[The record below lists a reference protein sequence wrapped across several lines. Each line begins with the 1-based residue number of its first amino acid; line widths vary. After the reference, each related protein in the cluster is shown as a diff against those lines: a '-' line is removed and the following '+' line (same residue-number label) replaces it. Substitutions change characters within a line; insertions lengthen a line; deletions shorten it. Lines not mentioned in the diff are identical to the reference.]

1 MPDLIPSATYF
12 GARARCLR
20 SPQPSHVRRQNQT
33 TKAMSAPTSHAMP
46 VPTPQG
52 LVVESGSNCGG
63 SSRPLETSGRHDAE
77 TLRIVCFDQAWTGCS
92 CSSPGR
98 VVSIRVGDKS
108 VDQRPFGPLGL
119 AFAFLNETFSP
130 LRRRMAGT
138 STFGTGLATERQVGR
153 DVVLALTDQA
163 LCQLALT
170 CCAHYALTQSGDVN
184 QNTPN
189 VRV

>member
-1 MPDLIPSATYF
+1 VPSAKSRQAPKPNDESDECSDAQRDA
-12 GARARCLR
+12 GAD
-20 SPQPSHVRRQNQT
+20 PQD
-33 TKAMSAPTSHAMP
+33 
-46 VPTPQG
+46 

-63 SSRPLETSGRHDAE
+63 SSRAAVTTREA
-77 TLRIVCFDQAWTGCS
+77 LRVVCFDQAWTGCS
-92 CSSPGR
+92 CSSAGR

-119 AFAFLNETFSP
+119 AFAFLNETFS

-153 DVVLALTDQA
+153 DVVLALTDRA

-184 QNTPN
+184 QHTPN

>member
-1 MPDLIPSATYF
+1 
-12 GARARCLR
+12 
-20 SPQPSHVRRQNQT
+20 
-33 TKAMSAPTSHAMP
+33 MSAPTRNAMP
-46 VPTPQG
+46 APTHRIWLLKAGPIVEGRRERPSRRAKPCASFASIKHGPDARAYRQG
-52 LVVESGSNCGG
+52 
-63 SSRPLETSGRHDAE
+63 
-77 TLRIVCFDQAWTGCS
+77 
-92 CSSPGR
+92 

-119 AFAFLNETFSP
+119 AFAFLNETFS

-153 DVVLALTDQA
+153 DVVLALTDRA

-184 QNTPN
+184 QHTPN